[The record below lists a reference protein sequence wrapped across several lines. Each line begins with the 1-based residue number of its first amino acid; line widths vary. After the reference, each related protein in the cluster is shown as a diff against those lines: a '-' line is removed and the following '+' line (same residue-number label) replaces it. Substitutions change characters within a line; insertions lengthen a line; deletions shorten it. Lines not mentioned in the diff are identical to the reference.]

1 MSYCEYPC
9 GCTAKSASVGQWS
22 LVHMCEKHRAPP
34 PLEDLL
40 RGPMT
45 FDIEKLE
52 RQVRED
58 NARASRQWARY
69 KADEQYI
76 NARTQFVAN
85 CYAQAIGS
93 MWAMALNPNLK
104 DTHEK

>member
-1 MSYCEYPC
+1 MTYCEYPC
-9 GCTAKSASVGQWS
+9 GCTAKSASMGQWA
-22 LVHMCEKHRAPP
+22 LVHMCEQHKAPP

-58 NARASRQWARY
+58 DMHFRHQWARY
-69 KADEQYI
+69 KAHEQCI
-76 NARTQFVAN
+76 NSMTEFAAN
-85 CYAQAIGS
+85 SYAQAIGS

-104 DTHEK
+104 DDAQ